1 MHVSSSP
8 VESISDEAVV
18 PLEHELRIRQHTF
31 PVDVIKHTLDAMS
44 WVKISTFHWH
54 VVDSQSFPLQ
64 IPGFLE
70 LSHKAVYN
78 SSSVYTL
85 SDVRDI
91 VAYAA
96 ACSIDVI
103 AKINLLV
110 IPLQYRKAILNIL
123 LVLKL
128 LPDRLMLSGCFRVPS
143 SRLLSSHEFI
153 LSIEPPASQLHL
165 ARAATT
171 NFTSGMLAAAPSL
184 FSSHYFRTG
193 GDEVNE
199 NCYDDDEE
207 TQRELAFDTFTHI
220 THQALRFVGKTPTV
234 WEGWISAHNVAS
246 LVKKGYKV
254 IHASNEYFYLDCG
267 AGGWLSQNPL
277 GNSWCN
283 PFRMWQKAYSFGPL
297 AGLEPSRYHL
307 ILGGQHLLWKSS
319 WPAFWCYLAL
329 SILEFNTSAARERQ
343 SEVLNP
349 RAALLSNYEV
359 LTLLRELESDNLL
372 RTKAALRVK
381 KEEEAGLAISYL
393 SADYLPTSS
402 QTDQGITTLVNKLA
416 SYELTKSEKLQIVN
430 LAPTLPVELY
440 VIVEELEDRFG
451 DKLEEILGHVQENLS
466 APQATASS
474 TNRTHIQVIESTTEV
489 VIGENSAWD
498 EVDAVYDDEVFDDG
512 GAGVG
517 VEGDL
522 EMDED

>member
-1 MHVSSSP
+1 MLLNLLKFITLITSTSYASAIWPRPRQISTGHTALKLSPSFDIDTSSIKNAPQDLSDAVTCIIDHLRNDNLHAFVVNRSTSSAGVIKSANSLRSLTLMHVSSSP
-8 VESISDEAVV
+8 VESISDEAVGYTLTV
-18 PLEHELRIRQHTF
+18 PIDGSSATLQANSTLGLLRGLTTFEQLWYTLKGTVYYLDTPFHIVDSPAYPYRGLMLDTARNYF

-70 LSHKAVYN
+70 LSHKAAYN

-91 VAYAA
+91 VAYAT
-96 ACSIDVI
+96 ACGIDVI

-110 IPLQYRKAILNIL
+110 IPLRYRKAILNIL

-153 LSIEPPASQLHL
+153 LSIEPPAGQLRL

-184 FSSHYFRTG
+184 FSSHYFGTG

-277 GNSWCN
+277 GNT
-283 PFRMWQKAYSFGPL
+283 YSFGPL

-307 ILGGQHLLWKSS
+307 ILGGQHLLWSEQADPS
-319 WPAFWCYLAL
+319 NLCFLEGVFWSGPGGDIGAAMPHLHEIAYRFKQRGVQTIAL
-329 SILEFNTSAARERQ
+329 QPEWC
-343 SEVLNP
+343 
-349 RAALLSNYEV
+349 
-359 LTLLRELESDNLL
+359 
-372 RTKAALRVK
+372 ALR
-381 KEEEAGLAISYL
+381 
-393 SADYLPTSS
+393 
-402 QTDQGITTLVNKLA
+402 
-416 SYELTKSEKLQIVN
+416 
-430 LAPTLPVELY
+430 
-440 VIVEELEDRFG
+440 
-451 DKLEEILGHVQENLS
+451 LGHV
-466 APQATASS
+466 
-474 TNRTHIQVIESTTEV
+474 
-489 VIGENSAWD
+489 
-498 EVDAVYDDEVFDDG
+498 
-512 GAGVG
+512 
-517 VEGDL
+517 
-522 EMDED
+522 M